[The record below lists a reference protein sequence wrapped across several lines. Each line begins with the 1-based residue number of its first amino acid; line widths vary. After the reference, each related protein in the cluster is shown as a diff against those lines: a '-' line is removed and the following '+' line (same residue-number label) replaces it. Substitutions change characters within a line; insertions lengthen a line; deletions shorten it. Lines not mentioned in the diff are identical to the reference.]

1 MLFFKKRKKQKKE
14 EYQYLNPELDVGEE
28 FRRRR
33 EKQRDNKEF
42 QDIEDVQYIRSHCEQ
57 MMESFKYVDELKQEY
72 KTVQSYLTDIQI
84 IASQPDEIQRYLKS
98 LSVEIESLDAK
109 RREYSSKPKS
119 LSASKIARYTTY
131 EEEFPEALTNL
142 QNDEKYCQA
151 VKHDIKVLQAEKVSL
166 KEDISRYRDR
176 RINIRNIS
184 VISLMGIVAVFIIFF
199 ISGQLNMDKG
209 RALFMFVLLLA
220 AIFVMLIFFLQKNAV
235 FEIKSSE
242 KKLAKTITLLNK
254 MKIKYVN
261 IVNSIDYQCAKYD
274 VKNSYQLGREYEAF
288 LEDKKNL
295 DKYHDSVKELDN
307 TVATLNKVLSG
318 LNLYDASVWESQS
331 IAFSNEDEMIEIRT
345 RLNTRRQKLRE
356 QIDYNMERIDAAKKC
371 ILDFVREHPDKS
383 AEVMGIVDSYDMEV

>member
-28 FRRRR
+28 FRRRH

-242 KKLAKTITLLNK
+242 KKLAKTIIHASGRYFSLLRTWFNYRLFHCRTCLRRNERK
-254 MKIKYVN
+254 GPEKN
-261 IVNSIDYQCAKYD
+261 I
-274 VKNSYQLGREYEAF
+274 
-288 LEDKKNL
+288 
-295 DKYHDSVKELDN
+295 
-307 TVATLNKVLSG
+307 
-318 LNLYDASVWESQS
+318 
-331 IAFSNEDEMIEIRT
+331 
-345 RLNTRRQKLRE
+345 
-356 QIDYNMERIDAAKKC
+356 
-371 ILDFVREHPDKS
+371 
-383 AEVMGIVDSYDMEV
+383 